1 MDSYDSSAELIFG
14 SSGPWDK
21 TFWTFRFD
29 SGVTRHGK
37 FERSYRLVLY
47 TLIRVSVGGGEPAQA
62 WLQLLRMGRHVSWS
76 RSHVSWTCSID
87 VSSKT
92 CHSRRRAFTS
102 WFHVELTAAARH
114 SEEYGK
120 KLIRRGIHPRN
131 RRLPR
136 STKNSHEAERRTGH
150 SF

>member
-62 WLQLLRMGRHVSWS
+62 WLQLLRMGRHVSMEQVPCVVDLL
-76 RSHVSWTCSID
+76 H
-87 VSSKT
+87 
-92 CHSRRRAFTS
+92 
-102 WFHVELTAAARH
+102 
-114 SEEYGK
+114 
-120 KLIRRGIHPRN
+120 
-131 RRLPR
+131 RRLIQDMPFAQTCLHKLVPCR
-136 STKNSHEAERRTGH
+136 AHGGRAA
-150 SF
+150 